1 VHILGQFH
9 GLRIPPDLD
18 GFKLSELQGR
28 PQGAQTDTA
37 SGCSRNVGIG
47 KEGNHHPGQQRRTI
61 SQSSVLECSIC
72 KTVEV
77 PDLDFKAELMTVD
90 F

>member
-9 GLRIPPDLD
+9 GLWITPDLD

>member
-9 GLRIPPDLD
+9 GLWIPPDLD
-18 GFKLSELQGR
+18 GFKLSELQWR
-28 PQGAQTDTA
+28 PQGAQTNTA

-47 KEGNHHPGQQRRTI
+47 KEGNHHPGQQRRTF

-77 PDLDFKAELMTVD
+77 PDLDFDSKLMMVD

>member
-47 KEGNHHPGQQRRTI
+47 KEGDHYPGQQRRTI